1 MGTNVTLANL
11 AEEIIFIVLVIFSI
25 LRIDLRR
32 MPNSLSLPDE
42 FRTCV
47 IVWREASILN
57 IFSLQFLPVKILKY
71 VLTKNGTF
79 QNEAKLTRFF
89 KISKPIKINI
99 FNQEF
104 RPIIIFFQLFLYFIL
119 FLKKIH

>member
-1 MGTNVTLANL
+1 MLPQVHKGNGILVEMGKNVTLANL

-57 IFSLQFLPVKILKY
+57 IFSLQLLPV
-71 VLTKNGTF
+71 
-79 QNEAKLTRFF
+79 E
-89 KISKPIKINI
+89 
-99 FNQEF
+99 
-104 RPIIIFFQLFLYFIL
+104 
-119 FLKKIH
+119 LKKCSSKKIERVKMKQN

>member
-1 MGTNVTLANL
+1 MAWAPSPKARAGPIVFEAWIELCYRKSKRVTENMNGKNVTLANL

-57 IFSLQFLPVKILKY
+57 IFSLQLLPVKI
-71 VLTKNGTF
+71 
-79 QNEAKLTRFF
+79 
-89 KISKPIKINI
+89 
-99 FNQEF
+99 
-104 RPIIIFFQLFLYFIL
+104 
-119 FLKKIH
+119 

>member
-1 MGTNVTLANL
+1 MAWAPSPKARAGPIVFEAWIELCYRKSKRVTEMGNGEMGKNVTLANL

-57 IFSLQFLPVKILKY
+57 IFSLQLL
-71 VLTKNGTF
+71 
-79 QNEAKLTRFF
+79 
-89 KISKPIKINI
+89 PIKT
-99 FNQEF
+99 
-104 RPIIIFFQLFLYFIL
+104 
-119 FLKKIH
+119 

>member
-99 FNQEF
+99 FHQEF

>member
-1 MGTNVTLANL
+1 MVVWRAPQRPLSEVTATYNSFSAPLVESAPMAWAPSPKARAGPIVFEALANL

-47 IVWREASILN
+47 IVWREAGILLDN
-57 IFSLQFLPVKILKY
+57 RNRTQKWDESPC
-71 VLTKNGTF
+71 
-79 QNEAKLTRFF
+79 
-89 KISKPIKINI
+89 
-99 FNQEF
+99 
-104 RPIIIFFQLFLYFIL
+104 
-119 FLKKIH
+119 